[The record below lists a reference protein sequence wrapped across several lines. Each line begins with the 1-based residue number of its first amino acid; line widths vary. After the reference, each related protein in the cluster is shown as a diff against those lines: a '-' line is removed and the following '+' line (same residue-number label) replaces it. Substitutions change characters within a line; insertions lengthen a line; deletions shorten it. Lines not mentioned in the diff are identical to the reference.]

1 MTWTIIFGP
10 PGTGKTTAGMRFIE
24 ERLERGVSPNRI
36 GYIAF
41 TKKAANEARARAA
54 ERFGFTKDDM
64 PFFRTIHSLAF
75 MQLGMKPGSMMQR
88 ANYIELG
95 DKLGIEVSGYSNT
108 EDGLLQGMPLGD
120 RYFFLD
126 NLARITRA
134 SLKQICEE
142 CGDDDVDWH
151 ELDRVSRTLAQYK
164 KMHGLQDFTDLLEVW
179 IKQGAVPRLDAIFVD
194 EAQDLSAL
202 QWDFVEKLTQNIEDK
217 YVAGD
222 DDQAIYRWAGAD
234 VDRLIKL
241 PGRRVVLD
249 QSYRVPQA
257 VHSLATG
264 LISRVSNRVPKRF
277 RPSEVPGAVH
287 WHFDPEEVDLSKGT
301 WLLLARNSYLTKG
314 MEDLCLKAGYPFQS
328 MKKNPLEAD
337 SLQAIIAWTR
347 LCKGE
352 AVKGE
357 ALRLVYKFMGI
368 RKRTDKERIYELKD
382 LDLEPGIWHQK
393 LTHIPVAEREFYIAA
408 RRQGERLT
416 GEPRIKINT
425 IHGVKGGEADN
436 VLMLT
441 DMASRSYKYMQ
452 QYPDDEAR
460 VFYVGMTRAKQNL
473 HLVQPQTNLFYE
485 IG

>member
-1 MTWTIIFGP
+1 M
-10 PGTGKTTAGMRFIE
+10 
-24 ERLERGVSPNRI
+24 
-36 GYIAF
+36 
-41 TKKAANEARARAA
+41 
-54 ERFGFTKDDM
+54 
-64 PFFRTIHSLAF
+64 
-75 MQLGMKPGSMMQR
+75 
-88 ANYIELG
+88 
-95 DKLGIEVSGYSNT
+95 
-108 EDGLLQGMPLGD
+108 
-120 RYFFLD
+120 
-126 NLARITRA
+126 
-134 SLKQICEE
+134 
-142 CGDDDVDWH
+142 
-151 ELDRVSRTLAQYK
+151 
-164 KMHGLQDFTDLLEVW
+164 
-179 IKQGAVPRLDAIFVD
+179 
-194 EAQDLSAL
+194 